1 MARSVRMLV
10 VALVALAAWLVAG
23 TAMAA
28 APLCDDRG
36 ASALAPPPTLDTPNE
51 SIDIGTSPEACGYAV
66 DDGISLHQG
75 RPADPLPAPAGADLL
90 PVAMQ
95 GSVLAAVKT
104 VMPVDFTSSRGR
116 PGEYG
121 RLERPPR
128 PSRLPV
134 FL

>member
-51 SIDIGTSPEACGYAV
+51 SIDIGMSPEACGYAV
-66 DDGISLHQG
+66 DDGSSLHQG
-75 RPADPLPAPAGADLL
+75 RAADPLPAPASAELL
-90 PVAMQ
+90 PVATQ
-95 GSVLAAVKT
+95 GNVLAAT
-104 VMPVDFTSSRGR
+104 GIAMPVDLTSSKGR
-116 PGEYG
+116 AGECG

-128 PSRLPV
+128 PSRLSV